1 MTGRYLLLLIF
12 SCLCQN
18 VLAQTDTIT
27 LQEVVV
33 TDSQL
38 RDFSTSQAVQ
48 KLNDS
53 VIKNNRPSLTNLLNY
68 NSVIYFK
75 ENGPG
80 MVSSPS
86 FRGTTAQ
93 QTAVLWNGI
102 NINSQLNGQTDFNT
116 VNTRDFTGISVR
128 AGGGSVIYG
137 SSAVGGTVHL
147 DNELRFGNR
156 FVNETRAEYGSFNTL
171 GMNYKVQAG
180 TDRFTVQASASRN
193 SSDND
198 FDYPK
203 SKLKNDNGQ
212 YYNTSLNTAVA
223 YKLTDA
229 QTIKFYSYAFD
240 GERHFSRTLAAPSR
254 SKYQDTNT
262 RNLLEWEARGTSFI
276 SKVKL
281 AHFTED
287 YRYFENFRNDNH
299 EDGQAKTWLVR
310 YDFTYNLT
318 NGLTLNAIADY
329 TENKADGTGIIKEER
344 RTGSGSLLLKH
355 KISDKIT
362 YEGGVRKE
370 IGNIYDSPVL
380 FSMGG
385 SYNPASFYKLKIN
398 ASHNFRAPTFND
410 LYWRGQGNPDLKPET
425 SYQAE
430 LGNQFRYKNATL
442 TLTGYY
448 IKLSDMLQW
457 VPRGT
462 QWGPENIRKVNS
474 YGGEAILNWQ
484 ESFGFGRLELNGTYA
499 YTISQDVDSD
509 KQLIYVPKHKGNA
522 SFGYSYKNALLFY
535 RQLVTGEVYTTSDNS
550 SKVEGYNVAD
560 IGVQYSFK
568 RLYGLDIGVQV
579 LNVYGKIYENVA
591 FRPMPGRN
599 YNAYINLTF

>member
-1 MTGRYLLLLIF
+1 MTVRYFLLLIF
-12 SCLCQN
+12 ISVCQN
-18 VLAQTDTIT
+18 ILAQADTIM
-27 LQEVVV
+27 LKEVVV

-38 RDFSTSQAVQ
+38 LDFSTSQSVQ

-53 VIKNNRPSLTNLLNY
+53 VIINNTPSLTGLLNY
-68 NSVIYFK
+68 NTVIYFK

-116 VNTRDFTGISVR
+116 INTRDFTGISVR

-137 SSAVGGTVHL
+137 SSAVGGSIHL
-147 DNELRFGNR
+147 DNELRFGNK
-156 FVNETRAEYGSFNTL
+156 FINTARAEYGSFNTL
-171 GMNYKVQAG
+171 GMNYKIKAG
-180 TDRFTVQASASRN
+180 TDRFSIRASASRN

-198 FDYPK
+198 FDYPN

-212 YYNTSLNTAVA
+212 YYNTSFNAGVA
-223 YKLTDA
+223 YKLTNM
-229 QTIKFYSYAFD
+229 QTLKFYSYAFD

-262 RNLLEWEARGTSFI
+262 RNLLEWEARGLSYT

-281 AHFTED
+281 AYLSEE
-287 YRYFENFRNDNH
+287 YRYFGNINSDNH
-299 EDGQAKTWLVR
+299 ENGQAKTWLAR

-329 TENKADGTGIIKEER
+329 MENRAEGTGISKEER

-355 KISDKIT
+355 KVSDKIS
-362 YEGGVRKE
+362 YEGGLRKE

-380 FSMGG
+380 FSVGG
-385 SYNPASFYKLKIN
+385 SYSPFSFYTLKIN
-398 ASHNFRAPTFND
+398 GSHNYRAPTFND
-410 LYWRGQGNPDLKPET
+410 LYWRGSGNPDLKPET

-430 LGNQFRYKNATL
+430 LGNQLKYKNTTL
-442 TLTGYY
+442 TITGYY
-448 IKLSDMLQW
+448 IKLRDMLQW
-457 VPRGT
+457 APRGA
-462 QWGPENIRKVNS
+462 QWEPQNLGRVNT
-474 YGGEAILNWQ
+474 YGGEARLSWQ
-484 ESFGFGRLELNGTYA
+484 ENFDFGNFELNGTYA
-499 YTISQDVDSD
+499 YTISREDGSNR
-509 KQLIYVPKHKGNA
+509 QLMYVPQHKGNA
-522 SFGYSYKNALLFY
+522 SFGYSFKNISLFY
-535 RQLVTGEVYTTSDNS
+535 RQLFTGQVYTTSDNVG
-550 SKVEGYNVAD
+550 KLDGYNVAD
-560 IGVQYSFK
+560 AGLQYSFDL
-568 RLYGLDIGVQV
+568 LYGLDIGMQV
-579 LNVYGKIYENVA
+579 LNIYGKIYENIA
-591 FRPMPGRN
+591 YRPMPGRN